1 MLDQPASGMEG
12 PDLLARPFASVLDH
26 VRQCDFAKLV
36 LRVYHQ
42 PFAQL
47 QSPAH
52 QNPAERVLRIL
63 TDSKRRRKLLW
74 NAYERLDARQTAAE
88 AAFLGPV
95 DITESVKDIPRLD
108 VTPISKGFTHRFPT
122 EALDTVR
129 SYDLD
134 VLIRFGFNILRG
146 EVLTLPRF
154 GIWSYH
160 HGDNDYYRGGP
171 PHFWEMVEQ
180 NPQSGVI
187 LQVLS
192 EKLDNGLVLCKGT
205 APTESTT
212 MVSKNRLAPY
222 LLGETFVI
230 RKLNELHRKGC
241 SDINEI
247 ALPPQPYKGK
257 QKLYRAPSNRRM
269 ACFLAPYLIKKAI
282 RKVYNRP
289 VTRHWRLALRAGGLL
304 NATKTDPKALD
315 GFRWIESPRGRF
327 WADPFLLERDGK
339 VYCFFED
346 YNYATKCAYIS
357 CGQVT
362 SDAGLTDI
370 RPALIPNHHV
380 SYPFV
385 FDDTDGEAYMIP
397 EAEKGGGVD
406 LYRASRF
413 PYEWEYVQRILDA
426 PGLDTTIHKRD
437 GKYWMFTTLREPALA
452 AGQLVLLHA
461 DKITG
466 PYQFH
471 PENPISADANFS
483 RCGGRIIE
491 RAGELIRP
499 SQDAC
504 NGYGSVLHFR
514 RITKFSL
521 GEYAEEQLYTLR
533 PLPGFAGLHHYDRAG
548 RIEVID
554 SCKTELVSE
563 FEEGAAPEA
572 SIRLKAGME
581 TPS

>member
-1 MLDQPASGMEG
+1 MLDQPASGIEG
-12 PDLLARPFASVLDH
+12 PDLLVRPFASVLDH

-42 PFAQL
+42 PAALPRPPAKQNLAQRAF
-47 QSPAH
+47 S
-52 QNPAERVLRIL
+52 IL
-63 TDSKRRRKLLW
+63 GDAKRRKKLLW
-74 NAYERLDARQTAAE
+74 NAYERLDASQTAAE

-95 DITESVKDIPRLD
+95 DITESLKDIPRVD
-108 VTPISKGFTHRFPT
+108 VTPISKGFAHRFSA
-122 EALDTVR
+122 EALEAVR
-129 SYDLD
+129 GYELD

-146 EVLTLPRF
+146 EILTVPRF

-171 PHFWEMVEQ
+171 PHFWELVEQ
-180 NPQSGVI
+180 NSQSGVI

-192 EKLDNGLVLCKGT
+192 EKLDDGLVLCKGT
-205 APTESTT
+205 APTEDTT

-222 LLGETFVI
+222 LLGETFII

-241 SDINEI
+241 SDIKEI
-247 ALPPQPYKGK
+247 ALPPQLYKGK
-257 QKLYRAPSNRRM
+257 QKLYRAPSNWQMVR
-269 ACFLAPYLIKKAI
+269 FLAPHVVEKAI
-282 RKVYNRP
+282 LKVHKRP
-289 VTRHWRLALRAGGLL
+289 VTRHWRLALRVGGELDATQADANAL
-304 NATKTDPKALD
+304 N
-315 GFRWIESPRGRF
+315 GFRWLESPRGRF

-357 CGQVT
+357 CGEVT

-370 RPALIPNHHV
+370 RPALIPSHHV

-385 FDDTDGEAYMIP
+385 FNDEDGEAYMIP

-406 LYRASRF
+406 LYRARSF

-426 PGLDTTIHKRD
+426 PGLDTTILKRD

-452 AGQLVLLHA
+452 AGQLVLLYA

-471 PENPISADANFS
+471 PANPISADANFS

-491 RAGELIRP
+491 RGGSLIRP

-514 RITKFSL
+514 GITKFSPT
-521 GEYAEEQLYTLR
+521 EYEEEQLYTLR

-548 RIEVID
+548 RVEVID

-563 FEEGAAPEA
+563 FEEGGVPDAPVQ
-572 SIRLKAGME
+572 LKAEME
-581 TPS
+581 TPR